1 MEKLNLLRNS
11 NRIAY
16 FFMLGFYLMSLGFFM
31 IALVLSIIGK
41 DTHDVFMSMLVSF
54 GVGVVT
60 MFVHG
65 HFFTLIKQTKNHLRS
80 IGCDPGEADF
90 E

>member
-1 MEKLNLLRNS
+1 MEKLNILRNS

-16 FFMLGFYLMSLGFFM
+16 FFMLGFYIMSGVFFIIALLLSFFGQETREVFMFM
-31 IALVLSIIGK
+31 I
-41 DTHDVFMSMLVSF
+41 TCF
-54 GVGVVT
+54 GVGVLT

-80 IGCDPGEADF
+80 IGCDPGEAEF